1 MKVAEAAEKKQGKSI
16 VSKDIADK
24 ESTYESIVELSK
36 DTKEGLAQMR
46 DFDPELPMNALV
58 WILFMNY
65 KKAFEGLLQRQ
76 PEQQDFMDEG
86 ILKETLKRWGVPIGE
101 VNFELCKR
109 NTHYDSDRAFKLAVR
124 DYSRFVKEEDAK
136 EKEKE

>member
-1 MKVAEAAEKKQGKSI
+1 
-16 VSKDIADK
+16 
-24 ESTYESIVELSK
+24 
-36 DTKEGLAQMR
+36 
-46 DFDPELPMNALV
+46 
-58 WILFMNY
+58 
-65 KKAFEGLLQRQ
+65 
-76 PEQQDFMDEG
+76 MDEG